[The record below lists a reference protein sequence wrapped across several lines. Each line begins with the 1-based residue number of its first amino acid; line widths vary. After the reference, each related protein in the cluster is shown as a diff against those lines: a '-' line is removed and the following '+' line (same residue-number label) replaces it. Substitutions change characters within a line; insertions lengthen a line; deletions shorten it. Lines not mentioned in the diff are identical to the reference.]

1 MTESIIVTGGLG
13 FIGSNFIHHIFATR
27 HDVKVTNVDYEGIG
41 SNPTSVRALSKN
53 GRYRFIKADLADSK
67 ALDSALKGADAVVNF
82 AAETHVDRSISN
94 PQPFLHSNLVGSFNL
109 LEGCRKNKIGKLVHI
124 STDEVYGSIDSGS
137 FNEESRLNP
146 SSPYSSTK
154 AATDLMAT
162 AWNNTYQVPIV
173 VLRCTNNFGP
183 YQHPEKFIPKII
195 IRSIRGLDIPLYG
208 GGGQVRDWIYVRDF
222 CTAIEAALD
231 KGEPGNIYNVS
242 AGNEYSNKEVAERVL
257 KHLGK
262 PADKIVS
269 VEDRP
274 GHDVRYSLSSEKASR
289 QLGWRPKHDFDDAL
303 VQTTK
308 WYLSNQDW
316 WKPLAT
322 DKVLSP
328 TPWKEQW

>member
-41 SNPTSVRALSKN
+41 SNPASVRALSKN